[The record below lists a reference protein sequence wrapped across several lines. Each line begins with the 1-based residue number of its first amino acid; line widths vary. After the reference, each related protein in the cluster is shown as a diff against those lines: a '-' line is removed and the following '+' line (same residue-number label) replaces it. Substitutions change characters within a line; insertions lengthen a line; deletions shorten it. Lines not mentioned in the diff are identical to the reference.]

1 MMRLTHAATTRTLL
15 VPAAQGRFRLFD
27 SLASEIEVDSGDTA
41 VFGDCYETEHDVME
55 SLSLRRDLR
64 NPGNPPFGLWWT
76 YTVEETLL
84 LPILNFKGNVNLSL
98 DVVMLGAPGGDDSD
112 SEDAAAD
119 GDDDG
124 DEMASQDFM
133 ASNNRR
139 VGTYASIGSVQNP
152 TRGEFRGLDDGN
164 VIPELIDS
172 FLKNVHVKYLFLE
185 ATQLRTQAANAI
197 ENGIGWDT
205 ASCKVLLACA
215 LGAISSPWDSDT
227 IYDYTTRE
235 PSAERFAVAQEYFL
249 AAQKRLGP
257 LYASSSLEAARC
269 LFMAGMYYISRSMES
284 RLYWSSFMAEREV
297 ACEFGMETSGLNVI
311 AYLTSLPSPP
321 SGQVYTT
328 GQAGEASQD
337 TAPTIQDERSW
348 YFFLTHIMLRKVEVR
363 IDTYTQAKRREAY
376 RRAGEPPEDFFRGLY
391 EANFEFDYQLIRYYE
406 SLPPSLRFSLDD
418 TTPCA
423 DELCHY
429 LKWRVHDVRHD
440 ICEPSFYALLNYDVS
455 HWSSKLVDGLITH
468 ANTMLRLDIALL
480 WAAGSTHRA
489 ANTWLAL
496 RKGVRAG
503 LILIAARRLKAQA
516 RRELMGLQVPDDESC
531 LRAAQALVRGLKHWA
546 SESRDCLSNLDMLR
560 NLHSDFRDQ

>member
-1 MMRLTHAATTRTLL
+1 MIRLSEIERVLNIAQDSPAQRPSVSTLSPAHTATTRSLL
-15 VPAAQGRFRLFD
+15 VPAAQGRFRLYD
-27 SLASEIEVDSGDTA
+27 SLASETEVDSGDTA

-55 SLSLRRDLR
+55 SLSLRRDLS
-64 NPGNPPFGLWWT
+64 NPENPPFGLWWT

-84 LPILNFKGNVNLSL
+84 LPILNFKGHVNLSL
-98 DVVMLGAPGGDDSD
+98 DVVMLGAPGEDDSG
-112 SEDAAAD
+112 SEEAAAG
-119 GDDDG
+119 GDDDDG
-124 DEMASQDFM
+124 MASQDFVV
-133 ASNNRR
+133 SNNGRMR
-139 VGTYASIGSVQNP
+139 TYASTYSVQNP
-152 TRGEFRGLDDGN
+152 TRGDFRGLDDGN
-164 VIPELIDS
+164 VIPELIES
-172 FLKNVHVKYLFLE
+172 FLKNVHVKNLFLD
-185 ATQLRTQAANAI
+185 ATQLRTQSANAI

-205 ASCKVLLACA
+205 ASCKVRAVNGSICGCARILL
-215 LGAISSPWDSDT
+215 
-227 IYDYTTRE
+227 
-235 PSAERFAVAQEYFL
+235 
-249 AAQKRLGP
+249 
-257 LYASSSLEAARC
+257 SSSEASRPPIF
-269 LFMAGMYYISRSMES
+269 LFVPGSSALPVYGSSRSIET

-328 GQAGEASQD
+328 GQAGEASQE
-337 TAPTIQDERSW
+337 TAYTIQDERSW

-363 IDTYTQAKRREAY
+363 IDTFTQAKRREAY

-391 EANFEFDYQLIRYYE
+391 EANSEFDYQLIRYYE
-406 SLPPSLRFSLDD
+406 SLPPTLRFSLED

-423 DELCHY
+423 DELCDY
-429 LKWRVHDVRHD
+429 LKWRVSDVRHD
-440 ICEPSFYALLNYDVS
+440 ICEPSFYALLSCDVS
-455 HWSSKLVDGLITH
+455 HWSSKLVDGLIMH

-516 RRELMGLQVPDDESC
+516 RRELIGLQVPDDETC

-546 SESRDCLSNLDMLR
+546 SESRDCLSNLEMLR
-560 NLHSDFRDQ
+560 SLHSDFQDR